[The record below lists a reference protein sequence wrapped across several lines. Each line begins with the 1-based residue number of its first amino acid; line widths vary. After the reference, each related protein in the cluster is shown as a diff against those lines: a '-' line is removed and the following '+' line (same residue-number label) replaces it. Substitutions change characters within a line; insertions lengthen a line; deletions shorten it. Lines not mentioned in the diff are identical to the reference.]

1 MQVKLVFRHNNSFFL
16 YCFVLLSQQ
25 GDDQPGG
32 QVAEK
37 KKGDTTPT
45 GQSVDTV
52 VCCLFV
58 CVSGIPQTN
67 SVVPPC
73 CWKIVIFNIMGGEE
87 VSGRWLVRANLGS
100 WGGEGRVVQP
110 GLGLQEHCMTCARHA
125 SGCFCGLGPLG
136 GCSTPGFCRFWAVV
150 SLVLWSIPKS
160 LRGVFRVS
168 FNLFL

>member
-1 MQVKLVFRHNNSFFL
+1 MFLHNNSFFL

-45 GQSVDTV
+45 GQTVDTV
-52 VCCLFV
+52 VCFLFV

-73 CWKIVIFNIMGGEE
+73 WWKIVIFNIMGGEE

-100 WGGEGRVVQP
+100 WGGEGRVARP

-125 SGCFCGLGPLG
+125 SGSLAISVGWAPLVVAQRQAFAGFGQLSLLFCGQ
-136 GCSTPGFCRFWAVV
+136 FQ
-150 SLVLWSIPKS
+150 
-160 LRGVFRVS
+160 
-168 FNLFL
+168 NL